1 MVRSRGSPRGGAK
14 PSGPDGPSSWQ
25 PRVNQI
31 RSAPLDAERR
41 GWTRTFFDLKRQ
53 ATPCGAR
60 AARASMLK
68 WQPHARISMPVARG
82 HEVPLLLAALCCAF
96 FTETRHLDAS
106 NNYPQPC
113 RTAIPAG
120 RKTFLMSGSARCEH
134 AVANY
139 SSLVAAC
146 PT

>member
-60 AARASMLK
+60 CQGFDAEMAATRAYL
-68 WQPHARISMPVARG
+68 HA
-82 HEVPLLLAALCCAF
+82 
-96 FTETRHLDAS
+96 
-106 NNYPQPC
+106 
-113 RTAIPAG
+113 
-120 RKTFLMSGSARCEH
+120 GSAR
-134 AVANY
+134 A
-139 SSLVAAC
+139 
-146 PT
+146 